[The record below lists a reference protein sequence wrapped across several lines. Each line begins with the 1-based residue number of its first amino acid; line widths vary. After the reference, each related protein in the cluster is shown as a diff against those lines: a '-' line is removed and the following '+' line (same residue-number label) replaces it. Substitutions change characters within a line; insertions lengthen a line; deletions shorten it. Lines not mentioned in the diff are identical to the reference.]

1 MQFKL
6 IDFQSI
12 EKGLDRVVRNDIQ
25 GILND
30 MKKENIEL
38 DEWELI
44 DIPYER
50 TYIFFNKGNKEAFDV
65 ELDERNMLVPHYYR
79 MVDNSMVTKHP
90 TSTIK
95 ESIKKY
101 KLN

>member
-6 IDFQSI
+6 MDFQRI
-12 EKGLDRVVRNDIQ
+12 EKDLDSVVKNDIQ
-25 GILND
+25 GTLNN

-38 DEWELI
+38 DGWELI

-50 TYIFFNKGNKEAFDV
+50 TYLFFNKGNKEAFDV
-65 ELDERNMLVPHYYR
+65 ELDERNTLVPHYYGV
-79 MVDNSMVTKHP
+79 VDNSRVTKHP
-90 TSTIK
+90 TFTIK